1 MGRYD
6 ETTLAELRKLNPE
19 LLDIDRIEV
28 GQQIRLP
35 LSRSEQKDK

>member
-6 ETTLAELRKLNPE
+6 QTALAELRKLNPE
-19 LLDIDRIEV
+19 LIDIDRIEI

-35 LSRSEQKDK
+35 SYPSN

>member
-6 ETTLAELRKLNPE
+6 ENALAELRKLNPE
-19 LLDIDRIEV
+19 LIDIDRIEV

-35 LSRSEQKDK
+35 LRPSN